1 MFHPAVGGFR
11 RRGEDL
17 DRQVRDS
24 LEYAFCSPI
33 IVMYSFETKSRSG
46 SAPGAAFGGDRVA
59 GGGEDFTDGVGAK
72 EGSINNK
79 EIARNILRL
88 PRD

>member
-1 MFHPAVGGFR
+1 M
-11 RRGEDL
+11 
-17 DRQVRDS
+17 
-24 LEYAFCSPI
+24 C
-33 IVMYSFETKSRSG
+33 SFETKSRSG